1 MEAEKIIQQA
11 IDSKQKINVIYHG
24 GSMSGQPRELG
35 PISIKGNK
43 LRAKCYKSDAFKTFV
58 IDKIQVITNDGEL
71 TEQKAPSVEPTQVV
85 SPEQTLSDVAAAIKP
100 HFKEREWFIDF
111 KELNQSLLIYPRFKN
126 GNPKKS
132 IELAMYYEEYR
143 SDLIF
148 NEQTGDLDEVTI
160 KRVKPWIVK
169 CKNKTA
175 ASFGYLNTA
184 AEKFLVWCDEVL
196 ENENKQ

>member
-1 MEAEKIIQQA
+1 MEAEQIIQTA
-11 IDSKQKINVIYHG
+11 IEAKQKINVIYHG

-43 LRAKCYKSDAFKTFV
+43 LRAKCYKTDAFKTFL
-58 IDKIQVITNDGEL
+58 IERIQIITSDGEL
-71 TEQKAPSVEPTQVV
+71 TEQKALTVKPTPVV
-85 SPEQTLSDVAAAIKP
+85 SPKQALSDIFAAIKP
-100 HFKEREWFIDF
+100 HFKDREWLIDF
-111 KELNQSLLIYPRFKN
+111 NEAEQSLLIYPRFKN
-126 GNPKKS
+126 GKPKKS
-132 IELAMYYEEYR
+132 IELALYYEQCR

-175 ASFGYLNTA
+175 TSFGYLNTA

-196 ENENKQ
+196 ESENKQ